1 MPEMKK
7 IFAICGNTLEV
18 SSNLFILQ
26 FLQKQS
32 EGKLAFEIFQ
42 DLADLPHFNPA
53 LDGENPPA
61 AVFAFREKIAAAS
74 GVIICTPEYV
84 FSLPGS
90 LKNALEWTVS
100 TTVFDQK
107 PCGLITASAHG
118 TKAHESLE
126 LIMRTI
132 GARFEEQHRLLI
144 QGVKGKF
151 DHEGQLKDEVT
162 KARLNE
168 FWQAFIQLMDQ
179 VFPKSPHS

>member
-1 MPEMKK
+1 MIRTQK

-18 SSNLFILQ
+18 SSNLRILQ

-32 EGKLAFEIFQ
+32 EGRYEFEIFQ
-42 DLADLPHFNPA
+42 GLADLPHFNPA
-53 LDGENPPA
+53 LDGEDPPA
-61 AVFAFREKIAAAS
+61 AVLAFRKKIASAA

-100 TTVFDQK
+100 TTLFNQK

-118 TKAHESLE
+118 AKSHEALA
-126 LIMRTI
+126 LVMRTI
-132 GARFEEQHRLLI
+132 GARFSDQHCLLI

-151 DHEGQLKDEVT
+151 DQEGKLKDERT
-162 KARLNE
+162 KAELLE
-168 FWQAFIQLMDQ
+168 FWQHFL
-179 VFPKSPHS
+179 VLLSPE